1 MITGHTICNAIPSS
15 LAFFATLLFC
25 TNPHKDS
32 NLSPNI
38 GNDLSKMSSTCRPS
52 SGLWSAYRWTN

>member
-52 SGLWSAYRWTN
+52 SGL